1 MKKLF
6 KFLPYILSF
15 LFLISNL
22 TFAHAQNEPLPDSDN
37 TIDNVL
43 RSNGMIYVVVG
54 VIVIILGGL
63 ILYLTSIDK
72 KISKLEK
79 EMHENK

>member
-6 KFLPYILSF
+6 NFLPYILSF
-15 LFLISNL
+15 LFLISKV
-22 TFAHAQNEPLPDSDN
+22 TFAHAQNEPSPDSDN
-37 TIDNVL
+37 NIDNVL

-54 VIVIILGGL
+54 VIVIILGGV

-72 KISKLEK
+72 KITKLEK

>member
-1 MKKLF
+1 MKKVF

-15 LFLISNL
+15 LFLISEV
-22 TFAHAQNEPLPDSDN
+22 TFAHAQNEPSTNSDN

-54 VIVIILGGL
+54 VIVIILAGL

-72 KISKLEK
+72 KVSKLEK

>member
-1 MKKLF
+1 MKKVF

-15 LFLISNL
+15 LFLISEV
-22 TFAHAQNEPLPDSDN
+22 TFAHAQNEPSTNSDN

-72 KISKLEK
+72 KVSKLEK

>member
-1 MKKLF
+1 MKKSFPFIQHFLAFLLF
-6 KFLPYILSF
+6 ITS
-15 LFLISNL
+15 L
-22 TFAHAQNEPLPDSDN
+22 TFAHAQNGVMPESDGA
-37 TIDNVL
+37 IDNVM

-72 KISKLEK
+72 KITKLEK
-79 EMHENK
+79 EINENK

>member
-22 TFAHAQNEPLPDSDN
+22 TFAHAQNEPSPDSGN

>member
-1 MKKLF
+1 MKKVF

-15 LFLISNL
+15 LFLISEV
-22 TFAHAQNEPLPDSDN
+22 TFAHAQNEPSTNSNN

-54 VIVIILGGL
+54 VIVIILAGL

-72 KISKLEK
+72 KVSKLEK

>member
-1 MKKLF
+1 MKQVF
-6 KFLPYILSF
+6 KFLPHILTF
-15 LFLISNL
+15 LFLISKV
-22 TFAHAQNEPLPDSDN
+22 TFAHTQNESSTDSGT

-54 VIVIILGGL
+54 VIVIILVGL

-72 KISKLEK
+72 KVTKLEK

>member
-1 MKKLF
+1 MKKVF

-15 LFLISNL
+15 LFLISEV
-22 TFAHAQNEPLPDSDN
+22 TFAHAQNEPSTN
-37 TIDNVL
+37 SNYTIDNVL

-54 VIVIILGGL
+54 VIVIILAGL

-72 KISKLEK
+72 KVSKLEK

>member
-1 MKKLF
+1 MKKVF

-15 LFLISNL
+15 LFLISKV
-22 TFAHAQNEPLPDSDN
+22 TFAHAQNELSTNSDN
-37 TIDNVL
+37 TFDNVL

-72 KISKLEK
+72 KVSKLEK

>member
-1 MKKLF
+1 MKKVF
-6 KFLPYILSF
+6 KFLPHILSF
-15 LFLISNL
+15 LFLISRV
-22 TFAHAQNEPLPDSDN
+22 TFAHAQNEPSTDTGN

-63 ILYLTSIDK
+63 ILYLTSIYK
-72 KISKLEK
+72 KVSKL
-79 EMHENK
+79 